1 MTLIDTIP
9 IYTPSPI
16 AIIIT
21 LALGMVGIVFSYYK
35 NPRIAKIVSITA
47 CTLMIINSIILIA
60 GGYNIHNGDRYV
72 VILDKNVPS
81 SFFNDYTLIKS
92 YDYSEAI
99 LIERK
104 DK

>member
-1 MTLIDTIP
+1 
-9 IYTPSPI
+9 
-16 AIIIT
+16 
-21 LALGMVGIVFSYYK
+21 
-35 NPRIAKIVSITA
+35 
-47 CTLMIINSIILIA
+47 MIINTIILIA

-92 YDYSEAI
+92 YDYSDAI